1 MYFAVRVH
9 VLTSC
14 DFVYIVKLVCMH
26 LAMVSLLYCQPHTHT
41 HTHAVRKYPMR
52 LRWSMYVILINVH
65 THTSLNVHIFISP
78 LSLSLSLSL
87 SLPPSVF
94 SPGEDARYWY
104 AVVSGT
110 VKMFN
115 VDPNDSTKVSS

>member
-1 MYFAVRVH
+1 M
-9 VLTSC
+9 C
-14 DFVYIVKLVCMH
+14 
-26 LAMVSLLYCQPHTHT
+26 THT
-41 HTHAVRKYPMR
+41 LASLKHNVR
-52 LRWSMYVILINVH
+52 
-65 THTSLNVHIFISP
+65 IFISP

-115 VDPNDSTKVSS
+115 VDPNDSTKVSSSAAMFMYTHQC